1 MATVGISKDLINR
14 VETKINGM
22 RKAERSSD
30 LPNIDKNYSID
41 ASMLYNIGCWGAQH
55 VHLLNLIPKDWLSKT
70 TDSSITIAGWT
81 DEEVPR
87 NIKASVRFTGMTF
100 AYHRPKDNYYAKSDS
115 ELTLDEVRA
124 FPEEAPGRAELLQ
137 RWDDA
142 VIEKA
147 IDARWEKVKTDITE
161 FLGKCKSL
169 NEAVKLFPGVRMYI
183 HYEDLERLDRK
194 AERPTQRAKIVEAV
208 DTEGLTAAA
217 IAAKLAMAA

>member
-14 VETKINGM
+14 VENKINGM
-22 RKAERSSD
+22 RKAERASD

-41 ASMLYNIGCWGAQH
+41 ASMLYNIGCWGADD
-55 VHLLNLIPKDWLSKT
+55 VHLVNLIPKDWLTESH
-70 TDSSITIAGWT
+70 DASIVIAGWT
-81 DEEVPR
+81 DDAVSLST
-87 NIKASVRFTGMTF
+87 SVRFTGMRS
-100 AYHRPKDNYYAKSDS
+100 AYQRPSSSYYNKHTS
-115 ELTLDEVRA
+115 ELTLDQVRA
-124 FPEEAPGRAELLQ
+124 FPEETPGRAELLQ

-142 VIEKA
+142 VIELA
-147 IDARWEKVKTDITE
+147 INNRWAKVKTDITE

>member
-14 VETKINGM
+14 VENKINKM
-22 RKAERSSD
+22 RMAERASD

-41 ASMLYNIGCWGAQH
+41 ASRLYNIGCWGAEH
-55 VHLLNLIPKDWLSKT
+55 VHLKDLIPKDWLGKAPEAT
-70 TDSSITIAGWT
+70 ITIAGWT
-81 DEEVPR
+81 DEAVVL
-87 NIKASVRFTGMTF
+87 KASVRFTGMTF
-100 AYHRPKDNYYAKSDS
+100 AYHRPKDSYYAKSDS
-115 ELTLDEVRA
+115 ELTLDELRA
-124 FPEEAPGRAELLQ
+124 FPEDTPGRAELLQ

-142 VIEKA
+142 VVEKA
-147 IDARWEKVKTDITE
+147 INARWDKVRTDITE

-194 AERPTQRAKIVEAV
+194 IERPTQRAKIVEEV

>member
-14 VETKINGM
+14 VEAKIEGM
-22 RKAERSSD
+22 RKAERASD
-30 LPNIDKNYSID
+30 LPNIDKNISVD
-41 ASMLYNIGCWGAQH
+41 ASQLYNIGSWGAEH
-55 VHLLNLIPKDWLSKT
+55 VHLLNMIPKDWLTKT
-70 TDSSITIAGWT
+70 TDAQITIAGWT
-81 DEEVPR
+81 DDAVQC
-87 NIKASVRFTGMTF
+87 KTAARFTGLTF
-100 AYHRPKDNYYAKSDS
+100 AYQRPADGYYNRHQS

-124 FPEEAPGRAELLQ
+124 LPEETLGRAELLQ

-142 VIEKA
+142 VVEMA
-147 IDARWEKVKTDITE
+147 INARWAKVKTDITE
-161 FLGKCKSL
+161 FLNKCKSL

>member
-22 RKAERSSD
+22 RKAERASD
-30 LPNIDKNYSID
+30 LPNIDKQYSID
-41 ASMLYNIGCWGAQH
+41 ASMLYNIGCWGALH
-55 VHLLNLIPKDWLSKT
+55 VHLLNMIPKDWLSKT
-70 TDSSITIAGWT
+70 TDSSITIAGT
-81 DEEVPR
+81 IDDGVVL
-87 NIKASVRFTGMTF
+87 KTSVRFTGMTF
-100 AYHRPKDNYYAKSDS
+100 AYQRPADGYYNKHQS

-183 HYEDLERLDRK
+183 HVEDLERLDRK
-194 AERPTQRAKIVEAV
+194 AERPTQRAKIVEDV

>member
-22 RKAERSSD
+22 RRAERASD
-30 LPNIDKNYSID
+30 LPNIDKQYSID

-55 VHLLNLIPKDWLSKT
+55 VHLLSMIPKDWLART
-70 TDSSITIAGWT
+70 TDSSITIAGT
-81 DEEVPR
+81 IDEGVVL
-87 NIKASVRFTGMTF
+87 KASVRFTGMTF
-100 AYHRPKDNYYAKSDS
+100 AYQRPRDSYYSKSDS
-115 ELTLDEVRA
+115 ELTLEEVRA

-147 IDARWEKVKTDITE
+147 IDARWNKVKTDITE

-183 HYEDLERLDRK
+183 HYEDLARLDKK
-194 AERPTQRAKIVEAV
+194 AERPTQRAKIVEEV